1 MVKTGVT
8 FVLLEVER
16 ILLVSDDLF
25 HVDHTAMVQLP
36 QDLDLSDGRDG
47 EALLLIVQ
55 AHFLQGN
62 QLP

>member
-1 MVKTGVT
+1 MVKIVVT

-16 ILLVSDDLF
+16 ILLVSDDLL

-47 EALLLIVQ
+47 KALLFIVQ

>member
-1 MVKTGVT
+1 MVKRRDT
-8 FVLLEVER
+8 FVLLEVEC
-16 ILLVSDDLF
+16 ILLVSDNLL

-47 EALLLIVQ
+47 EALLLIIQ